1 MQYRHTQEEAPH
13 MADKAKK
20 ATFTAKPKK
29 AKKPKRGKSGRGHG
43 NAWKAY
49 VSPTSNTP
57 IPW

>member
-1 MQYRHTQEEAPH
+1 
-13 MADKAKK
+13 MASKTKKSTFTGKTKAKK
-20 ATFTAKPKK
+20 AKGRKT
-29 AKKPKRGKSGRGHG
+29 GRGHG